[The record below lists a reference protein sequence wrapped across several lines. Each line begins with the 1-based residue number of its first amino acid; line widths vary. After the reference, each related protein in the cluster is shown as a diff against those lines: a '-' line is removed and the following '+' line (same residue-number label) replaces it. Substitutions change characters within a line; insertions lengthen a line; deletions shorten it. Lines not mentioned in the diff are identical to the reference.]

1 MQLVNTNTG
10 AAEDLSY
17 DEGLR
22 ALASG
27 SHAPPEG
34 FGVVMS
40 PQNELEL
47 APAKNISDQ
56 IGSMGYR
63 IPEPSEL
70 MGLSKA
76 ARLENPTEQLK
87 TFGAGALRG
96 ATFGISDV
104 ALPQLGLA
112 TKQGLKEREEYNP
125 NLSMAGN
132 ITGLLGSS
140 FIPFSPVGLL
150 GRGIYAGEKA
160 LLGAASKVLPNIVAE
175 SALGRLALKTGA
187 KGLGSAIEGAAY
199 GVGDIISEDALG
211 DSKLTAEQMLAKV
224 GTSAMYNGLLG
235 SALVPLGAGFSK
247 AINGAKAA
255 YNGIKESILGKFVP
269 SAANDAAAVSRLG
282 VGPKEPLPP
291 GMVEPEANIANPEGI
306 LHELANPEQAK
317 TAFAEKPINTGFAP
331 GEVPPPTIPPID
343 RELGPFEKSPR
354 DPEFVPGLFTRASA
368 SVKAAMNGQ
377 EYSEIIDAMAQ
388 QMDTSK
394 IMLSPAA
401 KTKQIGFIRNQLDT
415 LYTTVENSVKKFYEN
430 ARPLEV
436 ETLLGN
442 MPHGDALDAL
452 EPIISAGE
460 GVLNK
465 FKEKEVQYSPAMVS
479 KFNDAVERVT
489 SNALKA
495 ETGAGAYRAADEFK
509 RELDGIIKW
518 DKKNIDYPDA
528 NTIEVLKGY
537 RSALR
542 STLENQNNWGEMAA
556 RQASL
561 NNAVSDWIRATGK
574 GSYLRKKLMEEV
586 EKNVWVFGTVKM
598 NTFMNMINSDRTQLS
613 RRSLDNMWN
622 AAGPLIDQLEAGYLN
637 APGHT
642 FPAKEIKDLITK
654 SADNAINSKNY
665 VASKFGGQGYISDI
679 GWGSILGG
687 AKGAGLAAARAATD
701 PVAAAKVLSTVEKI
715 SSGTVKSVDATA
727 QYLFDKKN
735 WGVKIA
741 APIILQNAKETD
753 ERYKEAVST
762 VKKFSQN
769 GSNMMDMLQ
778 KNTQHLSIYA
788 PKITEAVH
796 NATVSATNF
805 LASKIPVM
813 PMNYIFDGKNEPSD
827 ARKAQFVRYYD
838 ALDNPHVL
846 LDQIKSNYILPETV
860 EAISKVFPE
869 YFNYV
874 KGQIATEMTNIMAH
888 GKLELPFQRRV
899 SLSKFLG
906 MPLDSSMSIGQLSRT
921 QQTLQQIAGVTLNK
935 EQNEQQARGQIISK
949 GSNSGAM
956 KLSLSERSEPISE
969 QIATRK

>member
-1 MQLVNTNTG
+1 MKLVNTNTG
-10 AAEDLSY
+10 AAEDLSF

-47 APAKNISDQ
+47 APAQNISDQ

-70 MGLSKA
+70 MGLSKT
-76 ARLENPTEQLK
+76 ARLEKPIEQLK
-87 TFGAGALRG
+87 TFGAGALSL
-96 ATFGISDV
+96 ATFGGSDI
-104 ALPQLGLA
+104 ALPEMGLA
-112 TKQGLKEREEYNP
+112 TKQGLRERREYDP
-125 NLSMAGN
+125 NLTMAGN

-150 GRGIYAGEKA
+150 GRGIYASEKA

-199 GVGDIISEDALG
+199 GVGEIISEHALG

-235 SALVPLGAGFSK
+235 SALVPLGAGIK
-247 AINGAKAA
+247 KTIGGARAA
-255 YNGIKESILGKFVP
+255 YNGMKESILGKFVP

-291 GMVEPEANIANPEGI
+291 GMLEPEANVANPEGI
-306 LHELANPEQAK
+306 LHELANPKQAK
-317 TAFAEKPINTGFAP
+317 TAFSAKPINTGFAP
-331 GEVPPPTIPPID
+331 GEVPPPTISPLD
-343 RELGPFEKSPR
+343 REPGPFEKNPK
-354 DPEFVPGLFTRASA
+354 DPEFVPGIFTKASA
-368 SVKAAMNGQ
+368 SVKAAMSGQ
-377 EYSEIIDAMAQ
+377 EYSEIIGAIAQ

-401 KTKQIGFIRNQLDT
+401 KTKQISFIRNQLDT
-415 LYTTVENSVKKFYEN
+415 LYNTTENSVNKFYEN

-436 ETLLGN
+436 EKLLGN

-479 KFNDAVERVT
+479 KFNDAIERVT

-495 ETGAGAYRAADEFK
+495 ESGAGAYKAADEFK

-518 DKKNIDYPDA
+518 DKKDIPYPDA
-528 NTIEVLKGY
+528 NTVEVLKGY

-574 GSYLRKKLMEEV
+574 GSDLRRKLMERTQDGY
-586 EKNVWVFGTVKM
+586 VFGHVKM
-598 NTFMNMINSDRTQLS
+598 NTFMNMINNDRTQLS
-613 RRSLDNMWN
+613 RQALDNMWK

-642 FPAKEIKDLITK
+642 FPAKDIKDLITK
-654 SADNAINSKNY
+654 SAGNAINSKNY

-679 GWGSILGG
+679 GWGSIIGG
-687 AKGAGLAAARAATD
+687 AKGAGMAAAKAATD
-701 PVAAAKVLSTVEKI
+701 PVAAAKVLSIVEKI
-715 SSGTVKSVDATA
+715 SSSTVKSVDAAA

-735 WGVKIA
+735 FGVKIT

-813 PMNYIFDGKNEPSD
+813 PMNYIFDGKNEPSN

-846 LDQIKSNYILPETV
+846 LDQIKANYILPETV

-888 GKLELPFQRRV
+888 GKLELPFQKRV

-906 MPLDSSMSIGQLSRT
+906 MPLDSSMAPGQLSRT
-921 QQTLQQIAGVTLNK
+921 QQTLQQIAGATANK
-935 EQNEQQARGQIISK
+935 EQNEQQARKQIISK

-956 KLSLSERSEPISE
+956 KLSLSERSKPISE